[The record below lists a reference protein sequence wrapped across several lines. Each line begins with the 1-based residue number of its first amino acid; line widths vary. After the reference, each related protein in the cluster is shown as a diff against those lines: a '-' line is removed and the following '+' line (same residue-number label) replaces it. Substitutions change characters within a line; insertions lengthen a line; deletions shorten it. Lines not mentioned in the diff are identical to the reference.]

1 MAKEKE
7 NQQSV
12 APESNGTR
20 IIHIGAEPEDAVD
33 NEVIEQEPPVV
44 KPELQEFHQREQKEQ
59 QVQTQSRQQAPQ
71 QTRPDNRFR
80 DRQRPQQPVHPQI
93 EKNPFG
99 GIGENLMGVEPTGC
113 IYTISTQE
121 IGSYFKKYFEHYGYH
136 GIEFANGRMRG
147 NNVPP
152 MFFIFPKNSNLV
164 TKGRDQKENLI
175 ELMGGRSRGI
185 HLKLDG
191 KLYNLIAPFLDDKIR
206 GLQNAEENHNYCYV
220 VLNPSKVFFRL
231 FKESRQYDVCIVDA
245 ISDTQTNIIYR
256 VAKMF
261 KTTTNDSEIE
271 EIVHSLS
278 RV

>member
-20 IIHIGAEPEDAVD
+20 VIHIGADAADTVET
-33 NEVIEQEPPVV
+33 EVIEQEPVV
-44 KPELQEFHQREQKEQ
+44 EPELQQLHQKEQKEQ
-59 QVQTQSRQQAPQ
+59 QVQTRQQAPQ
-71 QTRPDNRFR
+71 QTQRPDNRFR
-80 DRQRPQQPVHPQI
+80 DRQRPQQSMPHPQI
-93 EKNPFG
+93 EKNPYG
-99 GIGENLMGVEPTGC
+99 GVGENLMGVEPTGC

-121 IGSYFKKYFEHYGYH
+121 IGNYFKKFFERFGYH

-164 TKGRDQKENLI
+164 TKGRDPKENLI
-175 ELMGGRSRGI
+175 ELMGGRARGV
-185 HLKLDG
+185 HFKLDG
-191 KLYNLIAPFLDDKIR
+191 KLYNLISPFLDDKNR
-206 GLQNAEENHNYCYV
+206 GLQEAKENHNFCYV
-220 VLNPSKVFFRL
+220 VLDPSKVFFRL

-271 EIVHSLS
+271 EIVHNLS